1 MNYCIIGLKHDA
13 LRAAS
18 LCSSYSKAVTLCHP
32 ILTDNLLDD
41 PSHGI
46 YPVKNRQILE
56 QIYGPLVDVSAPK
69 QLSMWDNQIYDV
81 PIRKRT
87 FIRNSKALHRSIFKE
102 QIRCLANQK
111 FSSVTGDAQEERSMY
126 DWLNRRVGGILTEHM
141 YTPYAQ
147 SRWGMTVHELS
158 NTLARKH
165 FYPQSN
171 SDYIA
176 MGGTH
181 ISRQTRL
188 YENLKTELVTHHTK
202 YPTGLEMKK
211 DGLWT
216 IHFENSSIEHEG
228 PLLLAVPFHTI
239 LDWLDLPT
247 SIQTDIKH
255 LKTKDLNILKLT
267 LSPNTPAHDIHVFD
281 SKSPYYRICFPYG
294 EGETA
299 LVHLSQPD
307 CNTHTVIKHF
317 EKLNLGTLVEGQF
330 PQSIVLKDWTPV
342 WTKGCLARVRRIIRY
357 LDGIGITMIGRH
369 GAFSEQ
375 SIGDELYLLEKLLK
389 NSNQA
394 EQRRLNLDPDPRTN
408 DAKVSIGFVGC

>member
-1 MNYCIIGLKHDA
+1 MNYCIVGLKHDA

-32 ILTDNLLDD
+32 IILDTMFDD

-46 YPVKNRQILE
+46 YPVKNRPILE

-69 QLSMWDNQIYDV
+69 QLSVWDQQMYDV

-87 FIRNSKALHRSIFKE
+87 FIRNSTALYQSIFKE
-102 QIRCLANQK
+102 QIRCLAKLK

-141 YTPYAQ
+141 YGPYAE

-158 NTLARKH
+158 STLARKH
-165 FYPQSN
+165 FYPQPS
-171 SDYIA
+171 SDFIA

-181 ISRQTRL
+181 ISRQTKL
-188 YENLKTELVTHHTK
+188 YENIKTDFVTHHSK
-202 YPTGLEMKK
+202 YPTRLERKK
-211 DGLWT
+211 DGEWT
-216 IHFENSSIEHEG
+216 IHFKSTSIEHVG
-228 PLLLAVPFHTI
+228 PLLLAVPFQTLI
-239 LDWLDLPT
+239 EWLELPK

-255 LKTKDLNILKLT
+255 LKTKDLNILKIS
-267 LSPNTPAHDIHVFD
+267 LSPNTSAHDIHIFD
-281 SKSPYYRICFPYG
+281 AESPYYRICFPYG

-299 LVHLSQPD
+299 LVHLSHPGCD
-307 CNTHTVIKHF
+307 AHTVLKQF
-317 EKLNLGTLVEGQF
+317 EQLNLGTLVEGQS
-330 PQSIVLKDWTPV
+330 PQSITLKDWTPV

-369 GAFSEQ
+369 GSFAEQ
-375 SIGDELYLLEKLLK
+375 SIGDELHLLEKLLT

-394 EQRRLNLDPDPRTN
+394 EQRRVNLDPDPRTN
-408 DAKVSIGFVGC
+408 DDKVSIGFVGC